1 MLGLINQGHPPRYSP
16 PKIRQKALTPRK
28 GGFPSQ
34 LRGCRFRAVAGRPSL
49 FSGRAFASQ
58 VQPGGSPSRPALH
71 SGEPVPRVRSW
82 SVTAR
87 SASLGEVTSCGA
99 HQSPRWG
106 APQTRGGA
114 DPPSKAQQ
122 TPAPSRLGVSFS
134 WSLSATSAGTWH
146 VVLSRMMARQQRSP
160 VKDDPAWGR
169 LLPCTS
175 QLTAAP

>member
-49 FSGRAFASQ
+49 FSGQAFAPR

-114 DPPSKAQQ
+114 DPPLQGSANACPL
-122 TPAPSRLGVSFS
+122 PAGSQFLMEPQCNIRWDV
-134 WSLSATSAGTWH
+134 
-146 VVLSRMMARQQRSP
+146 ARGF
-160 VKDDPAWGR
+160 VKDDGK
-169 LLPCTS
+169 
-175 QLTAAP
+175 TAAQSCQG